1 MANLTID
8 IDLPEGVTITGY
20 HRLPEAHGIEVSW
33 PLPETCRCPRC
44 KTVEPARPEINL
56 DVGKMRVVRD
66 LDIFGEPAFFCY
78 QAVFHRCPKCHHR
91 QDLLPSFKRKDTG
104 YTYRFEKRVLQMLIG
119 SNEAEVARRLGIS
132 AETVRFIVKNQLAD
146 SQAMTIDPQRVITDI
161 GMDEVSLKKRH
172 KLYVT
177 IMTDLSDPQNP
188 QVLAVMPGRD
198 EKAAAACLN
207 LLTPEQRERVLRYR
221 VDMGASYNKACGAL
235 LKNAKASIDRF
246 HVAKLF
252 GEAVDG
258 VRKKNH
264 AGLQEEVIE
273 GGAKGVSFAD
283 VGVSPRSV
291 QLDGPGESE
300 AGSVVREVAPVAAV
314 VRIACGV
321 QEDLRR
327 DARPA
332 RGAVGIDCVDHEVG
346 GSVPGDGQGVRDD
359 VRTLAGRNHELL

>member
-1 MANLTID
+1 VPSLVPGTAMANLTID

-20 HRLPEAHGIEVSW
+20 HRLPDAHGVEVSW
-33 PLPETCRCPRC
+33 PLPETCCCPRC
-44 KTVEPARPEINL
+44 KTVEPAGLEANL

-66 LDIFGEPAFFCY
+66 LEIFGQPVFFCY

-91 QDLLPSFKRKDTG
+91 QDLVPPFKRKDTG
-104 YTYRFEKRVLQMLIG
+104 YTYRFEKLVLRMLIG
-119 SNEAEVARRLGIS
+119 SNEAEVARRLGIA

-146 SQAMTIDPQRVITDI
+146 NQALVIDPQRVITDI
-161 GMDEVSLKKRH
+161 GMDEISLKKRH

-207 LLTPEQRERVLRYR
+207 LLTSEQRDKVLRYR

-235 LKNAKASIDRF
+235 LKNAQAVIDRF

-264 AGLQEEVIE
+264 AWLQEEADE
-273 GGAKGVSFAD
+273 SGAEGVSFAD
-283 VGVSPRSV
+283 VGVSPRSIEP
-291 QLDGPGESE
+291 DGSGESE
-300 AGSVVREVAPVAAV
+300 TGSVVREAAGVADAVRVAAG
-314 VRIACGV
+314 I

-327 DARPA
+327 DAESA
-332 RGAVGIDCVDHEVG
+332 GGGAGVDGVDPEVV
-346 GSVPGDGQGVRDD
+346 GSVSGDGQDLRDD
-359 VRTLAGRNHELL
+359 V